1 MNKTEF
7 ENTISGQLLRGLR
20 NELSKAIEI
29 PNSLL
34 PQSLQSK
41 RGYRTLSSVQRICK
55 IEEKAIS
62 QHKIDKATKARNIER
77 LAAQVANGCEE
88 FDYSELERN
97 DIQLHRNMVAMV
109 SGMVNGGLIDA
120 EDLIDE

>member
-88 FDYSELERN
+88 LDYSELECN